1 MNKSLNLLGTFSGV
15 GGFELAAQRAG
26 MTVKAMI
33 EIDKHAQTV
42 LNRRFPGVPI
52 IETIIGA
59 NEDATIRTL
68 GQIDII
74 TGGFPCQDLS
84 VAGKRKGLAGKRSGL
99 FYRLVELIA
108 QVKPRWIVLENVP
121 GLLSSNNGYD
131 FYAVQ
136 SELVKCGY
144 SLAWRVL
151 DAQFFGV
158 PQRRR
163 RVFIVG
169 YLGDGWPEKVLFEQ
183 ESVSGDTPTGGK
195 ERQGTPDAI
204 NASNT
209 ASNEVMYER
218 SFDCDFIEQPTA
230 PTVHTLV
237 NKSTTSIVVKVDN
250 TKSNGWGVLEDGATH
265 TLGGST
271 DAVLTYQQQGKR
283 VNLGELAAT
292 LTANPNGGT
301 KIDPVL
307 VDSVVR
313 RLTPLECE
321 RLQGFPDNWTDNC
334 SDTQRYKQ
342 MGNAVAV
349 PVVEWILKRLT
360 EVDHE

>member
-1 MNKSLNLLGTFSGV
+1 MNLLGTFSGI

-42 LNRRFPGVPI
+42 LNRHFPGVPI
-52 IETIIGA
+52 HSDIKEITHETIKS
-59 NEDATIRTL
+59 L
-68 GQIDII
+68 GKIDII

-84 VAGKRKGLAGKRSGL
+84 VAGKRAGLAGKRSGL
-99 FYRLVELIA
+99 FYQLARVIEQA
-108 QVKPRWIVLENVP
+108 QPRWLVLENVP

-136 SELVKCGY
+136 AELVNLGY

-169 YLGDGWPEKVLFEQ
+169 CIGDGSPEKVLFEQ
-183 ESVSGDTPTGGK
+183 ESLPRNTQLGGK
-195 ERQGTPDAI
+195 EREATAAQVSGNVGNSDRNSI
-204 NASNT
+204 NQL
-209 ASNEVMYER
+209 YER
-218 SFDCDFIEQPTA
+218 NFECDFSEKSIA

-237 NKSTTSIVVKVDN
+237 NKSTTSVVVKIDN
-250 TKSNGWGVLEDGATH
+250 TQSNGWGVLEDGTTH

-271 DAVLTYQQQGKR
+271 DAVLSYQPQGRR
-283 VNLGELAAT
+283 VNYGGVAAT
-292 LTANPNGGT
+292 LTANPNGGVKT
-301 KIDPVL
+301 DPVL
-307 VDSVVR
+307 SHGVVR

-342 MGNAVAV
+342 TGNAVAV
-349 PVVEWILKRLT
+349 PVVEWILRRLA
-360 EVDHE
+360 DLD